1 MDNKILIEKI
11 LFLDVDGV
19 LNCVYTNRLTK
30 NGFRFVDKVE
40 IKRLN
45 HIIDETG
52 AKIVLSSD
60 WRYGR
65 SDTDMNSG
73 FLELCNELH
82 RYRIEIFDYTPEL
95 MWSNRGKEIELYLE
109 MHPGIKNYVILD
121 DSKEV
126 DPENPH
132 FVKTEM
138 KHGLTKELAERAIE
152 ILNSTP

>member
-1 MDNKILIEKI
+1 MYIKFIAGKI

-19 LNCVYTNRLTK
+19 LNCEKTERITK
-30 NGFRFVDKVE
+30 NGYLFVGGRKL
-40 IKRLN
+40 KRLK
-45 HIIDETG
+45 HILDETG
-52 AKIVLSSD
+52 AKVVLSSD
-60 WRYGR
+60 WRYNRDEPG
-65 SDTDMNSG
+65 MNSD
-73 FLELCNELH
+73 FLEFRNELH
-82 RYRIEIFDYTPEL
+82 RYRIEICDYTPEL
-95 MWSNRGKEIELYLE
+95 MWSNRGKEIELYLKK
-109 MHPGIKNYVILD
+109 HPGIKNYVILD